1 MCACAAFFSRKSCG
15 LASRLK
21 EGIVRVGDG
30 IVGEGRQVFDFSTCW
45 RWSAKA
51 GFMSRELSM
60 QVEGE
65 AVPEQGQWVGMRGR

>member
-1 MCACAAFFSRKSCG
+1 MTLRDW
-15 LASRLK
+15 
-21 EGIVRVGDG
+21 DG
-30 IVGEGRQVFDFSTCW
+30 NWRVGEGRQVFDFSTCW
-45 RWSAKA
+45 RWSAKD